1 MVQKTLSKAVI
12 RKLMKKYRRPLGT
25 KVGDSQQIMKKLL
38 KGASMP
44 TFMAKKG
51 VMSDEKRKKSNKS
64 LEILDDVFAF
74 SSHYRDTP
82 LELGASLMVAAKS
95 IYLETLGPKQTQD
108 MLYTFASNLDHIE
121 FEKITIH

>member
-1 MVQKTLSKAVI
+1 
-12 RKLMKKYRRPLGT
+12 
-25 KVGDSQQIMKKLL
+25 
-38 KGASMP
+38 
-44 TFMAKKG
+44 
-51 VMSDEKRKKSNKS
+51 MSYEKRKKSNKS

-74 SSHYRDTP
+74 SSHYRDMP